1 MSRPIFSAEAEQ
13 AVIARILIRPEQLD
27 TAMDMVK
34 PDDFYVV
41 AHRNMFITLCEM
53 GIANEQIDAVMLYD
67 KMAAK
72 GYEVELADICTM
84 VSSTPAG
91 NVNGYCASIKEHSD
105 YRRLMFE
112 LTNMV
117 NEYPENRQRAA
128 ELAADAQNRI
138 LALEGTKSRKKRSAL
153 DMLRSSIDRIDK
165 IAQGLHDPMGVP
177 YGIPSID
184 KMTMG
189 AQTSQMVVIA
199 ARPGD
204 GKTNAGIKVLRN
216 AVFRQNKIG
225 MMFSL
230 EMEGEKII
238 NRILA
243 SENNIPNVFFKD
255 KDAASGGAHNFEKIG
270 AFSTLHMDKLENK
283 LHIYDEPEITPTQIR
298 ARCMAA
304 KRQYGELGVV
314 VIDYLQLVTPDRPT
328 ENRNNDVSAMSRFF
342 KKMAMELCCPVVVL
356 SQLNRAGASRSAK
369 DNRPRVTDLRESGA
383 IEQDADVII
392 LLYREEMLNK
402 KPENIG
408 VAEFII
414 GKQRE
419 GETGIVAVEAAF
431 AYSDFRELSLD
442 RVAVYQGDMPL
453 NNDAPVEAY
462 NDF

>member
-1 MSRPIFSAEAEQ
+1 MTKPIFSIEAER
-13 AVIARILIRPEQLD
+13 AVLARILIHPEQLD
-27 TAMDMVK
+27 AAMDMVK
-34 PDDFYVV
+34 PDEFYDLTN
-41 AHRNMFITLCEM
+41 RNMFTTLCEM
-53 GIANEQIDAVMLYD
+53 GINSEQIDAVMLYD
-67 KMAAK
+67 KMAGK
-72 GYEVELADICTM
+72 GMQVELADICTM
-84 VSSTPAG
+84 VSSIPAG
-91 NVNGYCASIKEHSD
+91 KVDGYCTAIKEHSD
-105 YRRLMFE
+105 YRKLMFE

-117 NEYPENRQRAA
+117 SEYPETRQRAS
-128 ELAADAQNRI
+128 ELASDAQNRI
-138 LALEGTKSRKKRSAL
+138 LALDGAKSHQKRSAL

-165 IAQGLHDPMGVP
+165 IAQGEYDPMGVP

-189 AQTSQMVVIA
+189 AHSSQMVVIA

-204 GKTNAGIKVLRN
+204 GKTNAGIKMVRN
-216 AVFRQNKIG
+216 AVFRQDKVG

-243 SENNIPNVFFKD
+243 SENNIPNAFFKD
-255 KDAASGGAHNFEKIG
+255 RDAAAGGAHNFEKIG
-270 AFSTLHMDKLENK
+270 AFSTLHKSKLEDK
-283 LHIYDEPEITPTQIR
+283 LHIYDEPTLTPTQIR
-298 ARCMAA
+298 ARCVAA

-328 ENRNNDVSAMSRFF
+328 ENRANDVGTMSRFF
-342 KKMAMELCCPVVVL
+342 KKMAMELGCPVVIL

-369 DNRPRVTDLRESGA
+369 DMRPRVTDLRESGA

-392 LLYREEMLNK
+392 LLFREENINR

-408 VAEFII
+408 VAEYII

-431 AYSDFRELSLD
+431 GYSDFRELSMD
-442 RVAVYQGDMPL
+442 RVATYQGDMPMS
-453 NNDAPVEAY
+453 NSVPTEAY

>member
-1 MSRPIFSAEAEQ
+1 
-13 AVIARILIRPEQLD
+13 
-27 TAMDMVK
+27 
-34 PDDFYVV
+34 
-41 AHRNMFITLCEM
+41 
-53 GIANEQIDAVMLYD
+53 
-67 KMAAK
+67 
-72 GYEVELADICTM
+72 
-84 VSSTPAG
+84 
-91 NVNGYCASIKEHSD
+91 
-105 YRRLMFE
+105 
-112 LTNMV
+112 
-117 NEYPENRQRAA
+117 
-128 ELAADAQNRI
+128 
-138 LALEGTKSRKKRSAL
+138 
-153 DMLRSSIDRIDK
+153 
-165 IAQGLHDPMGVP
+165 
-177 YGIPSID
+177 
-184 KMTMG
+184 
-189 AQTSQMVVIA
+189 
-199 ARPGD
+199 
-204 GKTNAGIKVLRN
+204 
-216 AVFRQNKIG
+216 
-225 MMFSL
+225 
-230 EMEGEKII
+230 
-238 NRILA
+238 
-243 SENNIPNVFFKD
+243 
-255 KDAASGGAHNFEKIG
+255 
-270 AFSTLHMDKLENK
+270 
-283 LHIYDEPEITPTQIR
+283 
-298 ARCMAA
+298 MAA